1 MPKKIH
7 IKEVARSVNINEE
20 RLVYYGDH
28 IAKIKKL
35 TVNENKQGKLILVSA
50 MTPTATGEGKT
61 TMAIALHDGL
71 WAINEKSLLCLRE
84 PSLGPVFGRKGG
96 ATGGGRARL
105 FPSDDIN
112 LHFTG
117 DLHALTSSIN
127 LIAAIIDNHIFQG
140 NELQIDINNIVW
152 KRALDM
158 NDRALRDVKVALGEG
173 NGTPR
178 IDHFQITVAS
188 ELMAILCLSEND
200 EDFKERVRNIIVAY
214 DTQNKPIFLKS
225 LQIEEAIFHLM
236 KKALMPNLVQTY
248 EGNPVFVHGGP
259 FANIAHGCSSLIATK
274 TALNLAPIVI
284 TEAGFASDLGA
295 EKFMNIKCRIGDI
308 APDLALLV
316 VTLKAIK
323 EHGGVSAEELNKM
336 NTDAITVGFA
346 NVMRHYENLNNAGL
360 PVIVLI
366 NEFPDDYV
374 EEKVVIEKLCK
385 QNKFEYSFVT
395 SYSDGSKGA
404 LDLARKVK
412 TMLTVGSNFKF
423 LYDVNDEITH
433 KIQTIARKVYRAKD
447 VIFTSKAQD
456 QIKAITDQGFSNLPI
471 CMAKTP
477 VSFTDDPSIKNA
489 PDNFTITVREVT
501 LNAGAKFIVALTGK
515 ILTMPGLPPQ
525 PAALNMKEVK

>member
-1 MPKKIH
+1 MPKIKH
-7 IKEVARSVNINEE
+7 IKEVAQSININED
-20 RLVYYGDH
+20 RLVYYGEH
-28 IAKIKKL
+28 IAKIKQL
-35 TVNENKQGKLILVSA
+35 ASDTNKRGKLILVSA

-140 NELQIDINNIVW
+140 NKLQIDINKIVW

-158 NDRALRDVKVALGEG
+158 NDRALRDVNVALGNG
-173 NGTPR
+173 NGSPR

-214 DTQNKPIFLKS
+214 DRQNKPIFLKA
-225 LQIEEAIFHLM
+225 LQIEDAVFHLM

-274 TALNLAPIVI
+274 MALNNAPIVI

-323 EHGGVSAEELNKM
+323 EHGGVDGATLDKVNTSAVE
-336 NTDAITVGFA
+336 TGFA
-346 NVMRHYENLNNAGL
+346 NVARHYENLKNAGL

-366 NEFPDDYV
+366 NEFPDDFA
-374 EEKVVIEKLCK
+374 EEKAVIEKLCR
-385 QNKFEYSFVT
+385 QNNFDYSFVT
-395 SYSDGSKGA
+395 SYIDGSQGA
-404 LDLARKVK
+404 LDLAHKVK
-412 TMLTVGSNFKF
+412 ALLTIKSEFKF
-423 LYDVNDEITH
+423 LYDVNAEIEQ
-433 KIQTIARKVYRAKD
+433 KIKTIARNVYRAKD
-447 VIFTSKAQD
+447 VVFTDEAQA
-456 QIKAITDQGFSNLPI
+456 QIQEIKKQGFNDLPI

-477 VSFTDDPSIKNA
+477 LSFTDDPNIKNA
-489 PDNFTITVREVT
+489 PENFTITVREVT